1 VTELF
6 FVVEGHTEEDFV
18 NQILIEHLAYANVMV
33 RGVVKVG
40 SGRVRGGMVSYS
52 RLRVHLERM
61 LKQHQNV
68 YFTTLIDVFRIPTD
82 FPDLQ
87 MANKI
92 SDPVSRAAKLEQAM
106 LEDIVART
114 GTRFFV
120 PYVQLHE
127 FEALL
132 WTDPIA
138 LDSSLVTLG
147 AASKLSELQAVNAD
161 YKTPEH
167 INNKPETAPSKR
179 LEQLYAGFYRKRL
192 IGPLVTK
199 NIGLERLR
207 QACPRFGAWVTTLE
221 DLGRN
226 S

>member
-1 VTELF
+1 MTELF

-18 NQILIEHLAYANVMV
+18 NQILIEHLAYANVIV
-33 RGVVKVG
+33 RRVVKVG
-40 SGRVRGGMVSYS
+40 RGKQSGGMVSYA
-52 RLRVHLERM
+52 RLRDHLELLM
-61 LKQHQNV
+61 KQHRSV

-82 FPDLQ
+82 FPGFQ
-87 MANKI
+87 IANKI
-92 SDPVSRAAKLEQAM
+92 SDPVSRALRLEQAL
-106 LEDIVART
+106 LEDIIERT

-132 WTDPIA
+132 WTDPTL

-147 AASKLSELQAVNAD
+147 AVSKLTELQAVNLQ
-161 YKTPEH
+161 YETPEH

-179 LEQLYAGFYRKRL
+179 LEQLYGSVYNKKL

-199 NIGLERLR
+199 NIGLGRLR
-207 QACPRFGAWVTTLE
+207 EACPRFGAWVTKLE
-221 DLGRN
+221 ALGQE
-226 S
+226 

>member
-1 VTELF
+1 MTELF

-18 NQILIEHLAYANVMV
+18 NQILIEHLAYAGIMV

-40 SGRVRGGMVSYS
+40 SGRVKGGMVSYA
-52 RLRVHLERM
+52 RLRDHLEKL

-82 FPDLQ
+82 FPEFQ

-92 SDPVSRAAKLEQAM
+92 SDPVSRALRLEQAM
-106 LEDIVART
+106 LEDVIART

-147 AASKLSELQAVNAD
+147 AASKLTELQDVIAD
-161 YKTPEH
+161 YETPEH

-179 LEQLYAGFYRKRL
+179 LEQLYGDAYNKKL

-207 QACPRFGAWVTTLE
+207 EACPRFGAWVTKLE
-221 DLGRN
+221 ELGRE
-226 S
+226 

>member
-18 NQILIEHLAYANVMV
+18 NQILIEHLAYVNVMV

-40 SGRVRGGMVSYS
+40 SGKQKGGMVSYEK
-52 RLRVHLERM
+52 LRNHLERM

-68 YFTTLIDVFRIPTD
+68 YFTTLIDAFRIPTD
-82 FPDLQ
+82 FPEFQ
-87 MANKI
+87 TTNKV
-92 SDPVSRAAKLEQAM
+92 SDPVARALRLEQAM
-106 LEDIVART
+106 LKDVIART

-132 WTDPIA
+132 WTDPIE
-138 LDSSLVTLG
+138 LDSSLVALG
-147 AASKLSELQAVNAD
+147 AASKLKELQVVNAQ
-161 YKTPEH
+161 YETPEH
-167 INNKPETAPSKR
+167 INNSPQTAPSKR
-179 LEQLYAGFYRKRL
+179 LEQLYSGYDKRL

-221 DLGRN
+221 ELGRE
-226 S
+226 

>member
-6 FVVEGHTEEDFV
+6 FVVEGHTKEDFV

-40 SGRVRGGMVSYS
+40 SGRVRGGMVSYA
-52 RLRVHLERM
+52 RLRDHLERM

-82 FPDLQ
+82 SLEYQ
-87 MANKI
+87 TTNKI
-92 SDPVSRAAKLEQAM
+92 SDPVARALRLEQAM
-106 LEDIVART
+106 LEDIVTRT

-132 WTDPIA
+132 WTDPTA

-147 AASKLSELQAVNAD
+147 AASKLTEVQAVNAK
-161 YKTPEH
+161 YETPEH

-179 LEQLYAGFYRKRL
+179 LERLYGDAYNKKL

-207 QACPRFGAWVTTLE
+207 EACPRFGAWVTKLE
-221 DLGRN
+221 EFGRE
-226 S
+226 

>member
-1 VTELF
+1 
-6 FVVEGHTEEDFV
+6 
-18 NQILIEHLAYANVMV
+18 
-33 RGVVKVG
+33 
-40 SGRVRGGMVSYS
+40 
-52 RLRVHLERM
+52 
-61 LKQHQNV
+61 
-68 YFTTLIDVFRIPTD
+68 
-82 FPDLQ
+82 

-106 LEDIVART
+106 LEDVIART

-132 WTDPIA
+132 WTDPIV

-147 AASKLSELQAVNAD
+147 AASKLTELQAVNAQ
-161 YKTPEH
+161 YETPEH
-167 INNKPETAPSKR
+167 INNSPQTAPSKR
-179 LEQLYAGFYRKRL
+179 LEQLYSGYDKRL

-207 QACPRFGAWVTTLE
+207 EACPRFGAWVKKLE
-221 DLGRN
+221 QLGQE
-226 S
+226 

>member
-6 FVVEGHTEEDFV
+6 FVVEGHTKEDFV

-40 SGRVRGGMVSYS
+40 SGRVRGGMVSYA
-52 RLRVHLERM
+52 RLCDHLERM

-82 FPDLQ
+82 SLEYQ
-87 MANKI
+87 TTNKI
-92 SDPVSRAAKLEQAM
+92 SDPVARALRLEQAM
-106 LEDIVART
+106 LEDVIVRT

-132 WTDPIA
+132 WTDPTA

-147 AASKLSELQAVNAD
+147 AVSKLTELQAVNAK
-161 YKTPEH
+161 YETPEH

-179 LEQLYAGFYRKRL
+179 LEQLYGDAYNKKL

-207 QACPRFGAWVTTLE
+207 EACPRFGAWVLKLE
-221 DLGRN
+221 QLGQE
-226 S
+226 